1 MKVNLVTIFL
11 ILLSSASMTVAAT
24 PYKPYYPGTHH
35 GIQPQ
40 ARAETPATMLKTGIT
55 KLTAF
60 IKSGKAANKAQAISY
75 LQKEIV
81 PYFDFAYMTR
91 WAAGPAWR
99 HMNPAQRASM
109 QAKLTEAFLT
119 TLAQKLTTYT
129 NQQIRYFTPRGRS
142 GEETMVSAWIMQPNG
157 PPTKLDFRF
166 YKSSGGWKIFDVKAA
181 GNSAVVYYRNQF
193 RNMFPYPNQ
202 ARYQR

>member
-1 MKVNLVTIFL
+1 MKANLIAIFL
-11 ILLSSASMTVAAT
+11 ILFTSASMTAAAT
-24 PYKPYYPGTHH
+24 PYKPYYPGAHYNT
-35 GIQPQ
+35 QPQ
-40 ARAETPATMLKTGIT
+40 ATAETPATILKAGIT

-60 IKSGKAANKAQAISY
+60 IKSGKATNNAQAMHY
-75 LQKEIV
+75 LQTEIM

-99 HMNPAQRASM
+99 HMETSQRTRM
-109 QAKLTEAFLT
+109 QTELTEAFLT
-119 TLAQKLTTYT
+119 TLAQKLTTYS

-142 GEETMVSAWIMQPNG
+142 GDEVMVSAWIMQPNG

-166 YKSSGGWKIFDVKAA
+166 YKSKQGWKIFDVKAG

-193 RNMFPYPNQ
+193 KNLFRYPNQ
-202 ARYQR
+202 ARYQH